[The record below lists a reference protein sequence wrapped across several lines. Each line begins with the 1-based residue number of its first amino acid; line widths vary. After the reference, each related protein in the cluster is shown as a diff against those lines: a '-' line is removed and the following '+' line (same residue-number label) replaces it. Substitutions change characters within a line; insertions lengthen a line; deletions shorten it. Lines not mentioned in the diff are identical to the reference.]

1 MGNVNF
7 KVSGILGILAASVWL
22 PTVSCGQPTVLPGTT
37 ELTLSEN
44 IPLNHIWFDNDGTRS
59 PLTLSGD
66 IASNMVAGVDRFLLR
81 KIDQS
86 ATNQERFWHRDLSSW
101 EAYNQSI
108 ETNRQRLAHIL
119 GVRDARPANVEMR
132 LEATTTESALVGHG
146 SGFDA
151 YAVCWPAF
159 GDVHGEG
166 LLLEPTG
173 RAPVA
178 DVVAIPDA
186 SQTPEQLAGL
196 TQGIEPASQFA
207 RRLAESG
214 CRVVVPVLIDTS
226 GLGSNQIQGVD
237 IDKRRGLPPLNV
249 LKSLSH
255 REFIYRSAFVLGRHV
270 IGYEIEKVLAAVD
283 WMTEQSKSDGD
294 NRCGK
299 IGVMGWGEGGLLAFY
314 AGALDTRISAVC
326 VSGYFDDRRD
336 IWRQPLYRNV
346 FGLLE
351 GYDDAEVAAMI
362 APRSLVVEA
371 ARGPKITFR
380 PGGIDAPGRLVTPE
394 PANVRSEFNRARGLT
409 AGLHPAPDMRLVVSS
424 EDGRGPFGSERALT
438 AFLSALASQAGLAA
452 LGPAPQNLRTN
463 FDASQRQAEQLH
475 ELDRYTQWLLG
486 QGPQIRR
493 QFMARLDT
501 SSPEAFQRT
510 SQEYRDILD
519 RDVIGRFDD
528 PVLPFNA
535 RSRIAYDN
543 PKWTGYEV
551 ELDVYPDVMA
561 CGFLLLPK
569 DLKAG
574 EKRPVVVC
582 QHGWNSHAQE
592 VFSSGN
598 TGYHDFAARLC
609 EQGFI
614 VFAPQ
619 NPYIFGER
627 FRTFQRKANPLG
639 KSLYSIIIPQQQQIT
654 DWLKTLP
661 FVDPS
666 RIACYGLSYGGRT
679 SVVVPAVVTN
689 YCLSICAGNFTDW
702 VLRIATTRS
711 SYSYVWGNSYEMFDW
726 DLGSTFN
733 YAEMADLIAPRPFM
747 VERGHNDPVA
757 TDETVASEFAKVRY
771 FYEAR
776 LGLKDQCIIEWF
788 NGPHEIHGVGT
799 FEFLHQH
806 LDWPE
811 H

>member
-1 MGNVNF
+1 M
-7 KVSGILGILAASVWL
+7 KRILGFLAGSVWL
-22 PTVSCGQPTVLPGTT
+22 PALLCGQPATLPGTT
-37 ELTLSEN
+37 PLTLSGN
-44 IPLNHIWFDNDGTRS
+44 IGPNHIWFDDDGTQ
-59 PLTLSGD
+59 PKLTVPGD
-66 IASNMVAGVDRFLLR
+66 LASNMVAGVDRFLLR
-81 KIDQS
+81 KIDES
-86 ATNQERFWHRDLSSW
+86 ATNQERFWHRDLSSPA
-101 EAYNQSI
+101 AYNQSI
-108 ETNRQRLAHIL
+108 ETNRQRLACIL
-119 GVRDARPANVEMR
+119 GVRDARPAKVEMH
-132 LEATTTESALVGHG
+132 LMATTTQSALVGHG

-166 LLLEPTG
+166 LLLVPTG
-173 RAPVA
+173 QASVA
-178 DVVAIPDA
+178 NVIAIPDA
-186 SQTPEQLAGL
+186 NQTPEQLAGL
-196 TQGIEPASQFA
+196 APGIAPASQFA

-214 CRVVVPVLIDTS
+214 CQVLIPVLIGTAGLDT
-226 GLGSNQIQGVD
+226 NQLQGIDVD
-237 IDKRRGLPPLNV
+237 LRRGMPPLKT

-255 REFIYRSAFVLGRHV
+255 REFIYRPAFVMGRHV
-270 IGYEIEKVLAAVD
+270 IGYEIEKVLAGVD
-283 WMTEQSKSDGD
+283 WMTQETNS
-294 NRCGK
+294 GK
-299 IGVMGWGEGGLLAFY
+299 IGVIGWGEGGLLAFY

-336 IWRQPLYRNV
+336 IWRQPIYRNV

-351 GYDDAEVAAMI
+351 GFGDAEVAAMV

-371 ARGPKITFR
+371 ARGPEIRFR
-380 PGGIDAPGRLVTPE
+380 PGGIGAPGRLVTPE
-394 PANVRSEFNRARGLT
+394 LANVRSEFERARGLV
-409 AGLHPAPDMRLVVSS
+409 AGLNPASDIQLVVSG
-424 EDGRGPFGSERALT
+424 ENGRGPFGSERALT
-438 AFLSALASQAGLAA
+438 AFLSALGSQAGLAA
-452 LGPAPQNLRTN
+452 LGPAPRDLRTD
-463 FDASQRQAEQLH
+463 FDPSQRQAEQIH
-475 ELDRYTQWLLG
+475 ELDRHTQWLLG

-493 QFMARLDT
+493 QFMAGLDT

-510 SQEYRDILD
+510 SQEYRDICY

-528 PVLPFNA
+528 HLLPFNA
-535 RSRIAYDN
+535 RSCIAYDT

-569 DLKAG
+569 DLKPG
-574 EKRPVVVC
+574 ENRPVVVC

-592 VFSSGN
+592 VFFSGN

-627 FRTFQRKANPLG
+627 YRTFQRKANPLG
-639 KSLYSIIIPQQQQIT
+639 KSLYSIIIAQQQQIT

-661 FVDPS
+661 FVEPS
-666 RIACYGLSYGGRT
+666 RIGCYGLSYGGRT
-679 SVVVPAVVTN
+679 AVVVPAVVTN

-702 VLRIATTRS
+702 VLRTATTRS

-733 YAEMADLIAPRPFM
+733 YAEMVDLIAPRPFM

-757 TDETVASEFAKVRY
+757 TDATVASEFAKVRY

-776 LGLKDQCIIEWF
+776 LGLKDQCVIEYF

-799 FEFLHQH
+799 FAFLHQH
-806 LDWPE
+806 LNWPK